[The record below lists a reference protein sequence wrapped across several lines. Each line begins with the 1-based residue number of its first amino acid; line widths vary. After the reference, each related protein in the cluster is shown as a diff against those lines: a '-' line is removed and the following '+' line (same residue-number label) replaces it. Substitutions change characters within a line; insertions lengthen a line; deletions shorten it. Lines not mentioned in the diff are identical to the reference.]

1 MNNEEKNQMNA
12 NTNKA
17 IQMHVDDEDK
27 RILDFKGFSHFG
39 ADLWRENDFS
49 K

>member
-1 MNNEEKNQMNA
+1 MNA

-27 RILDFKGFSHFG
+27 KILDFKGFSHFG
-39 ADLWRENDFS
+39 TDLWGENDFS